1 MEHKIYDIFPTPVI
15 KFIFDREF
23 NQTEL
28 DFITNSENNSH
39 RNYGNKSSKDTYILK
54 NKELIDINNFCQ
66 KALET
71 YFSKILNPVNNVEIY
86 ITQSWLNWTY
96 KNEYHHT
103 HSHPNS
109 IISGVLYIS
118 ADKNFDNITFGRSN
132 YKTIE
137 IYPKALN
144 DYNTDEVDFKV
155 GDGELL
161 LFPSNLQHRVNV
173 TKNDKVRISLA
184 FNSFVKGEMGHIRGL
199 NYLQL

>member
-1 MEHKIYDIFPTPVI
+1 MEHKIYDIFPTPI
-15 KFIFDREF
+15 MKFKFDREF
-23 NQTEL
+23 NQTEI
-28 DFITNSENNSH
+28 DFISKSEMNCHKNF
-39 RNYGNKSSKDTYILK
+39 GNKSSNDTYILK
-54 NKELIDINNFCQ
+54 NNEIKNISEFCSDS
-66 KALET
+66 LNT
-71 YFSKILNPVNNVEIY
+71 YFSKIFNPINDVEIY

-109 IISGVLYIS
+109 IVSGVLYIS

-137 IYPKALN
+137 IYPKSLN

-155 GDGELL
+155 GTGELL
-161 LFPSNLQHRVNV
+161 LFPSHLQHRVST
-173 TKNDKVRISLA
+173 TKSESTRISLA
-184 FNSFVKGEMGHIRGL
+184 FNSFVKGEMGHIRAL